1 MGVIDNLGYVA
12 EATYYPC
19 YNPDPILMIKAAG
32 NAIGPVLL
40 SAGTFGCL
48 DIVRMKAGVSPWH
61 SRGLKALINGAV
73 HPSETDGFNKLY
85 KFLIPAE
92 KALFFWFVVDLTTEF
107 VARWHS
113 QAFKLGACGN
123 VDAQC
128 TYGGPL
134 GSWVGGEPDHPR
146 PISYFTNSVS
156 GSCSGGG
163 GSRFDVPPGWYW
175 NCHFSL
181 TPEAIF
187 QNHPV
192 TRCDMSLLRVI
203 PSVHAFPDHTTNAP
217 WFGNTLTAIDHRSGK
232 NERSVYEEYEMNAA
246 TDQPAFGKSGSCVI
260 EMSQFPLYDKPM
272 WPVNC
277 LGVPTKT
284 TG

>member
-32 NAIGPVLL
+32 NALGPVLL

-48 DIVRMKAGVSPWH
+48 DIVRMRAGISPWH

-73 HPSETDGFNKLY
+73 KPAEHDAFNKVY
-85 KFLIPAE
+85 KYLVPLE
-92 KALFFWFVVDLTTEF
+92 KVLFFWFVVDLTTEF

-113 QAFKLGACGN
+113 QAFKLGACGH
-123 VDAQC
+123 VDDQC

-134 GSWVGGEPDHPR
+134 GTWVAGEADHPR
-146 PISYFTNSVS
+146 PISYFTTTSS
-156 GSCSGGG
+156 GTCHGGG
-163 GSRFDVPPGWYW
+163 GSRFVVPPGWYW
-175 NCHFSL
+175 QCHFSL

-187 QNHPV
+187 RDHPV
-192 TRCDMSLLRVI
+192 TYCDMMLLRVL
-203 PSVHAFPDHTTNAP
+203 PTVHEYPMHRTEPP
-217 WFGNTLTAIDHRSGK
+217 WFGNPLTAIDQRGGK
-232 NERSVYEEYEMNAA
+232 NERSVFEEYEMNASTNA
-246 TDQPAFGKSGSCVI
+246 PARGKSGSVVI
-260 EMSQFPLYDKPM
+260 EMSLFPLYNKPM

-277 LGVPTKT
+277 LGAPMQTA
-284 TG
+284 G